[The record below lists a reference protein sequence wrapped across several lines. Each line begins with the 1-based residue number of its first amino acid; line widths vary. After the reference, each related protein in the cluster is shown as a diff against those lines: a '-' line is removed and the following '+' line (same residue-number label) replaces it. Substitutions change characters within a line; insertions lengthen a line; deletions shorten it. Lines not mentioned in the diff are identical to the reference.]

1 MMNITDEIMKQK
13 LLLILGLI
21 LNYGYINSQ
30 TATTVPSLKCQYEYT
45 SVKDSLA
52 NSQKEDLMFL
62 IAGAKESAFYSYYT
76 FQADSIRQEPD
87 YEQKWKQTF
96 LAAFQKDG
104 ASASNFY
111 FRRNSSYIYK
121 NFLSGKITIY
131 DDIDNSLYCY
141 EDSLD
146 SQNWE
151 VCDSIKTVLGYRC
164 EMAKAYYHGRRWI
177 AWFTCDIPVSNGP
190 WKLGGLPGLILEAY
204 DTDFQHRF
212 VINGI
217 QTIKTYTAY
226 DRSKYGKFKKTTRKK
241 FLKAKRKYEED
252 SARLIQARTGIDLDL
267 SNASNVLHR
276 DYLETDYQ
284 TSALDK

>member
-1 MMNITDEIMKQK
+1 MKQN
-13 LLLILGLI
+13 LLLILALI
-21 LNYGYINSQ
+21 LHYGYVNSQ
-30 TATTVPSLKCQYEYT
+30 TATTVPCLKCLYQYT
-45 SVKDSLA
+45 STKDSLDH
-52 NSQKEDLMFL
+52 SQKEDLMFL
-62 IAGAKESAFYSYYT
+62 IASEKESAFYSYYT

-96 LAAFQKDG
+96 LAAYQKDG
-104 ASASNFY
+104 AKASNFY
-111 FRRNSSYIYK
+111 FRRNSSYVYK

-131 DDIDNSLYCY
+131 DDINNALYCY

-146 SQNWE
+146 AQDWE

-164 EMAKAYYHGRRWI
+164 EMAKADYHGRSWI

-204 DTDFQHRF
+204 DMDFQHHF
-212 VINGI
+212 VIDSI
-217 QTIKTYTAY
+217 QTIDTYAAY
-226 DRSKYGKFKKTTRKK
+226 DRSKYGKFKETTRKK

-252 SARLIQARTGIDLDL
+252 SARLIQSQTGINFDL
-267 SNASNVLHR
+267 NHARNVLRR

-284 TSALDK
+284 